1 MKSLLNKLKLTV
13 IAAVLAIASFVAPVT
28 QVAQIAVTA
37 APTVSTIAAPAVAV
51 IASIYSFNAEAGPF
65 TDYLENKIV
74 DWLFRG
80 QSFTPPATLYFSL
93 HTASCSDSSPGTEV
107 TGGSYARVAVTAS
120 LANFAGTQS
129 AGSTAASSGT
139 SGTTSNNVAITFVA
153 PTANWGSITHVGIND
168 ALTSGNQL
176 ACNPLTIPKTVNNGD
191 AAPIFAAG
199 ALTIQVDN

>member
-1 MKSLLNKLKLTV
+1 MKSLLNKFRITV
-13 IAAVLAIASFVAPVT
+13 LAAVLALGSFLAPVT
-28 QVAQIAVTA
+28 QVAQVAVTA
-37 APTVSTIAAPAVAV
+37 APSVASIAAPAVAIV
-51 IASIYSFNAEAGPF
+51 ASTYSFDVQAGPF

-129 AGSTAASSGT
+129 AGSTSASSGT
-139 SGTTSNNVAITFVA
+139 SGTTSNNGAITFAA
-153 PTANWGSITHVGIND
+153 PTANWGSITHIGIND
-168 ALTSGNQL
+168 ASTSGNQL
-176 ACNPLTIPKTVNNGD
+176 ACNALTIPKTVNNGD
-191 AAPIFAAG
+191 AAPSFAAG